1 MSKTGVKLL
10 KNKIKLTK
18 KLFIIMWYLSK
29 NIRPRLIL
37 TVKKLMWLNCSG
49 WQQYLTQETMI
60 WYEESDKKSRKIQT
74 PVWLQFLS
82 KDNENNKRK
91 FTFTIKKVFFIRR
104 GASLSLLFFAC
115 LPIPNL
121 KSIFDMPSQTN
132 SQILD
137 HYFAMLLF

>member
-1 MSKTGVKLL
+1 MVSVSPKKVNVTKTVQAGSKFDSKKQNSLTRR
-10 KNKIKLTK
+10 IK
-18 KLFIIMWYLSK
+18 SK
-29 NIRPRLIL
+29 NQL
-37 TVKKLMWLNCSG
+37 
-49 WQQYLTQETMI
+49 
-60 WYEESDKKSRKIQT
+60 KIQT

-91 FTFTIKKVFFIRR
+91 FTFTIKEVFFLRR

-137 HYFAMLLF
+137 IYFAMQLF